1 MKSDNGEIMRF
12 DVRVTKKQGELI
24 KQRAND
30 AGMSA
35 NQFLINK
42 TLGNPSEPSDWK
54 GKIAS
59 DMCWFRILEQRITDE
74 ALRKEFT
81 ELGDAIWQSLK

>member
-1 MKSDNGEIMRF
+1 MKSNDETMRF
-12 DVRVTKKQGELI
+12 DVRVPKKQGKLI
-24 KQRAND
+24 KQHAND

-35 NQFLINK
+35 NQFFINK
-42 TLGNPSEPSDWK
+42 ALENSSEPSDWK
-54 GKIAS
+54 SKVAS
-59 DMCWFRILEQRITDE
+59 DMCRFRLLEERITDG